1 MTDLPGSSL
10 NKSLMPKQEGYR
22 QGVENIMAAAK
33 ADGTSKRMKR
43 LPEWQLFCRK
53 EKSCTEK
60 RNEGAYRKH
69 ITLAYILK

>member
-43 LPEWQLFCRK
+43 LPEWQLFWWKCVGIYFK
-53 EKSCTEK
+53 IKTYLLGK
-60 RNEGAYRKH
+60 DWNV
-69 ITLAYILK
+69 